1 MESRISQLNWGIVGP
16 GNIARKFV
24 QDMGQVSA
32 CLNQVGAVMSS
43 NLQEAEEFAREHH
56 IPFWYDNLESMLEQA
71 DIDVVYVASPHV
83 YHYTQTLLC
92 LERHIPVLC
101 EKPLAI
107 NWQQAQEM
115 VQASETYQTFLMEGM
130 WIRFLPSLLKV
141 LEWLE
146 EGKIGSIRS
155 LAANMSYLA
164 PKDTGNRFF
173 DPALGGGSLLDLG
186 IYPVFISQLLLGSPL
201 SIKATAALSALRIDE
216 SCAMIFEYSSAYSL
230 LESTLIKPT
239 DNQVCIYGE
248 EGMVTILAPWNEK
261 SPGIRYDQ
269 YAGRSEYYSCHWPG
283 RGFQYEINEV
293 IRCLS
298 AGEIQSGLH
307 AHADS
312 LRLMMLLDKIREL
325 THIHYPV

>member
-1 MESRISQLNWGIVGP
+1 MEPRISQLNWGIVGP

-24 QDMGQVSA
+24 QDMGQVSV
-32 CLNQVGAVMSS
+32 CLNKAGAVMSS

-56 IPFWYDNLESMLEQA
+56 ISFWYDNLESMLEQA
-71 DIDVVYVASPHV
+71 DIDVVYIASPHV
-83 YHYTQTLLC
+83 YHYTQALQC

-107 NWQQAQEM
+107 NLPQAQEM
-115 VQASETYQTFLMEGM
+115 VQTAEIYHTFLMEGM

-141 LEWLE
+141 LRWLE
-146 EGKIGSIRS
+146 QGKIGSIRS
-155 LAANMSYLA
+155 LTANMSYLA

-186 IYPVFISQLLLGSPL
+186 IYPVFISQLLLGCPL
-201 SIKATAALSALRIDE
+201 AIKATAALSTLQIDE
-216 SCAMIFEYSSAYSL
+216 SCAMIFEYPSAYSL

-248 EGMVTILAPWNEK
+248 EGMITILAPWNEK
-261 SPGIRYDQ
+261 SPGIRFDQ
-269 YAGRSEYYSCHWPG
+269 YTGGSEYYPCHWPG

-307 AHADS
+307 AHGDS
-312 LRLMMLLDKIREL
+312 LRLMTLLDKVRDL
-325 THIHYPV
+325 THIRYPV